1 MIGIFAKAGMAA
13 LIALGGISATATVAS
28 ADSNG
33 GFGIYVRDDYRGNG
47 WGRPDRPRRDR
58 CSPGFAEEK
67 ASRMGLRRAQVVD
80 VSPRRVVVA
89 GFDRRGR
96 DRVVFANE
104 RGCPVI
110 RR

>member
-1 MIGIFAKAGMAA
+1 M
-13 LIALGGISATATVAS
+13 
-28 ADSNG
+28 
-33 GFGIYVRDDYRGNG
+33 
-47 WGRPDRPRRDR
+47 
-58 CSPGFAEEK
+58 AEEK

-96 DRVVFANE
+96 DRIVFANV

>member
-1 MIGIFAKAGMAA
+1 
-13 LIALGGISATATVAS
+13 
-28 ADSNG
+28 
-33 GFGIYVRDDYRGNG
+33 
-47 WGRPDRPRRDR
+47 
-58 CSPGFAEEK
+58 
-67 ASRMGLRRAQVVD
+67 
-80 VSPRRVVVA
+80 VVA